1 MFFCRRRVLVFLSYF
16 GCVFFVFCF
25 FFFGFFLLF
34 LLFGFLRAVTWN
46 NTLQAA
52 ETAVRLHPSSASSLP
67 RRSTS
72 LLRVSNHLQVCNN
85 GKGDSTTPPPPPPP
99 SRQLANSPE
108 RPRMCHQ
115 TSNCCSDKEKGKKYV
130 EKKRTAQCCCFSLRN
145 SNWKR
150 KPKYQMKFKNVF
162 SFDDFPLVP
171 FSYIFVLKGER
182 KKSDYSWRAT

>member
-1 MFFCRRRVLVFLSYF
+1 MFFGRSRVLVFLSYF

-25 FFFGFFLLF
+25 FFSVFFFFFFCLDFYELW
-34 LLFGFLRAVTWN
+34 LEITRCRQQKQQSVCIR
-46 NTLQAA
+46 LQ
-52 ETAVRLHPSSASSLP
+52 
-67 RRSTS
+67 
-72 LLRVSNHLQVCNN
+72 LQVCHAVQPVSCVCQIIF
-85 GKGDSTTPPPPPPP
+85 KCVTTAKAIVQRRR
-99 SRQLANSPE
+99 RQVANSPE